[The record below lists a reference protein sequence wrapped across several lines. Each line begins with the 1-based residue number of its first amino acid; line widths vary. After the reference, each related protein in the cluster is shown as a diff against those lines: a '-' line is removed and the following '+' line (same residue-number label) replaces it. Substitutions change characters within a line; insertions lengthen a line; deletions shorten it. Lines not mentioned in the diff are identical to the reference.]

1 MLRIR
6 TKKDYPERRRHAPRL
21 RWSTRKTQLF
31 DDVRMGLLTPRTL
44 AVVGAGAMG
53 AGIARTARQSGFCVT
68 LFDTATETACRVAAR
83 EIANDRR
90 RVTGNESDLVP
101 LTVAAS
107 VAAAVAGADAV
118 IEAVVE
124 SEAVKAAVLCEMV
137 QAAGPETLLATN
149 TSTLSITRLAAAGG
163 CEGRLVGMHFFNPAD
178 KMRLVEV
185 VVADGVPERVVQRAV
200 GLAEALGKTAV
211 MVKDSPGFITS
222 RLGLLLG
229 NEAMRLISAGI
240 APPDA
245 IDLAMRLGYNHP
257 MGPLE
262 LADLVGLD
270 ARLNN
275 LNAIYPAL
283 NDDRY
288 RPPQILTDLVSAG
301 HLGRKSGRGFYLYD
315 ADGLQVGVAPRPEG
329 SQ

>member
-1 MLRIR
+1 
-6 TKKDYPERRRHAPRL
+6 
-21 RWSTRKTQLF
+21 
-31 DDVRMGLLTPRTL
+31 V
-44 AVVGAGAMG
+44 
-53 AGIARTARQSGFCVT
+53 
-68 LFDTATETACRVAAR
+68 AT
-83 EIANDRR
+83 
-90 RVTGNESDLVP
+90 
-101 LTVAAS
+101 S

-124 SEAVKAAVLCEMV
+124 SEPAKAAVLREV
-137 QAAGPETLLATN
+137 AQFAGPDTLLATN
-149 TSTLSITRLAAAGG
+149 TSTFSIAHLAAAGG
-163 CEGRLVGMHFFNPAD
+163 CEGRLVGMHFFNPAE

-185 VVADGVPERVVQRAV
+185 VVAEGVPDRFVQRATS
-200 GLAEALGKTAV
+200 LAEALGKTAV
-211 MVKDSPGFITS
+211 VVKDSPGFVTS

-229 NEAMRLISAGI
+229 NEAMHLVSSGV

-315 ADGLQVGVAPRPEG
+315 ADGRQAGVAPRAEG
-329 SQ
+329 